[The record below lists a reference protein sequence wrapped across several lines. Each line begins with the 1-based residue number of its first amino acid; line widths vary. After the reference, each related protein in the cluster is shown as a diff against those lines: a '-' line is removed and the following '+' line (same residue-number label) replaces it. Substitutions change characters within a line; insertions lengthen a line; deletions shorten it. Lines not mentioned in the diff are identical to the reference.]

1 MAKNSGKSNEDT
13 IEPISVRSHLSA
25 GQILAAVH
33 MAHSANFYEQEFNRG
48 NPVEPNAAS
57 HYHGQVMGA
66 IFLAVATMESYI
78 NEIFSDADD
87 GGFNPLHWLNP
98 HQIDLLARM
107 WRRGIPR
114 TSRYPI
120 LEKYQI
126 TLELLS
132 YATFDEGRNPY
143 QDAQLV
149 IQLRNSLVH
158 YEPETL
164 ILRLPEEVNHD
175 NLHNLEK
182 KLHNKFSSRPQREG
196 ISSTWWPYQC
206 LCAECAKWAAT
217 TAISLIT
224 SMNERTGGTEFDSRH
239 LKDIQFDF

>member
-1 MAKNSGKSNEDT
+1 MSSGKSNEGT
-13 IEPISVRSHLSA
+13 IEPISVRYHLSA
-25 GQILAAVH
+25 VQVLAAVH
-33 MAHSANFYEQEFNRG
+33 MAHSADFYEQKFSEG

-57 HYHGQVMGA
+57 HYHGQVMGTV
-66 IFLAVATMESYI
+66 FLAVATMESYI

-87 GGFNPLHWLNP
+87 GGFNPLHWLHP
-98 HQIDLLARM
+98 MQIDLLARM

-114 TSRYPI
+114 TARFPI

-126 TLELLS
+126 ALELLG
-132 YATFDEGRNPY
+132 YPTFDEGKNPY

-149 IQLRNSLVH
+149 IKLRNSLVH

-164 ILRLPEEVNHD
+164 TLRLPEETNHD
-175 NLHNLEK
+175 LHDLEK
-182 KLHNKFSSRPQREG
+182 RLHNKFTSPPPREG

-206 LCAECAKWAAT
+206 LCAGCAKWAAT

-224 SMNERTGGTEFDSRH
+224 SMIERTGGPEIESRH